1 MLGAGLLF
9 GDGMITPAISVVSAV
24 EGLDVATPGMSHLVI
39 PITIGLLTALF
50 AIQFKGT
57 SGIGIVFGP
66 ILLVWFVVIAIL
78 GAFQIGDHP
87 EIFAAFN
94 PVYGLQFLLHAS
106 WFEALL
112 ILSALMLVVAGGEA
126 MYADVGH
133 FGARPIQASWFAVVY
148 PALLLNYLGQGA
160 YLVDR

>member
-1 MLGAGLLF
+1 
-9 GDGMITPAISVVSAV
+9 MITPAISVVSAV
-24 EGLDVATPGMSHLVI
+24 EGLDVATPGMSHVVI

-57 SGIGIVFGP
+57 SRIGIVFGP
-66 ILLVWFVVIAIL
+66 ILLVWFVVIAAL

-94 PVYGLQFLLHAS
+94 PVYGLQFLLHAN

-112 ILSALMLVVAGGEA
+112 ILSALMLV
-126 MYADVGH
+126 
-133 FGARPIQASWFAVVY
+133 AR
-148 PALLLNYLGQGA
+148 
-160 YLVDR
+160 RR